1 MYEKYKY
8 HFLAVVQDVNRLIQK
23 IDVTTVDQTELL
35 RWKTLFVDRGE
46 KSIVDQFTQLM
57 QMLDSVIE
65 QFSDACRYLDQI
77 NARIQRI

>member
-35 RWKTLFVDRGE
+35 RWKTLNCVYSYIRQQIQQKEWIQTMVSLFVDRGE
-46 KSIVDQFTQLM
+46 KSIVD
-57 QMLDSVIE
+57 
-65 QFSDACRYLDQI
+65 
-77 NARIQRI
+77 